1 MTSPVS
7 GSGSGT
13 QVPTGNASWSIAGAG
28 GKLGKEEFLQ
38 MLVTQLRHQDPMNPM
53 EGQEFA
59 AQLAQFSSV
68 EQLVQLNEQY
78 EQQAAAAAAML
89 AAANSNTALA
99 TIGRNVFA
107 LGDQVELPATDPQLT
122 EVSFTVGGYGG
133 KATLVL
139 LDESG
144 REVGTADLGVLGAG
158 RQTVKLGEAAEGLPS
173 GVYGYRVDV
182 KDGDKDVDVET
193 YMTAK
198 VDGVRYGADGA
209 VLTAGRLTIPIGQ
222 VIRVSSD

>member
-1 MTSPVS
+1 
-7 GSGSGT
+7 
-13 QVPTGNASWSIAGAG
+13 
-28 GKLGKEEFLQ
+28 
-38 MLVTQLRHQDPMNPM
+38 MLVTQLRYQDPMNPM

-78 EQQAAAAAAML
+78 QSQSAAAAALLQAT
-89 AAANSNTALA
+89 NSNTALA
-99 TIGRNVFA
+99 TIGRTVFA

-133 KATLVL
+133 QATLVL

-144 REVGTADLGVLGAG
+144 NEVGTADLGVLGAG
-158 RQTVKLGEAAEGLPS
+158 RQTVRLGDAAEGLPS

-182 KDGDKDVDVET
+182 KDGDKDVEVET

-222 VIRVSSD
+222 VIRVSDG